1 MYIKYEY
8 YSFRRLWYSK
18 YPKEKLGS
26 LVSVANSVL
35 LVFLSRDNIVPF
47 LLSALAKLVECRREL
62 DDLGLTSGIS
72 TRTTVLHTLVH
83 LVALSLSAINHSYIY
98 IYIDVYIEKSF
109 KSSKFSA
116 ASAFEMGGAMLRPT
130 SWPENR
136 SHRRFARRIRV
147 SS

>member
-1 MYIKYEY
+1 MSTTALGGCGIPNI
-8 YSFRRLWYSK
+8 
-18 YPKEKLGS
+18 PKK
-26 LVSVANSVL
+26 NSVRSSL
-35 LVFLSRDNIVPF
+35 WQTLSCWSSSPGIILSPF
-47 LLSALAKLVECRREL
+47 CF
-62 DDLGLTSGIS
+62 GLTSGIS

-98 IYIDVYIEKSF
+98 IDVYIEKSF

-116 ASAFEMGGAMLRPT
+116 ASSFEMGGAMLRPT